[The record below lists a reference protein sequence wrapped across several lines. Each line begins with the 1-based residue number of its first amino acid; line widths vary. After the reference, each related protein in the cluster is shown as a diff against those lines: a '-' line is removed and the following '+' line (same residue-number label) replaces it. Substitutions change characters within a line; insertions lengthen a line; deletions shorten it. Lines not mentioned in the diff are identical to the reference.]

1 MKRILS
7 ALVLLQ
13 AACAY
18 AAPIAADSARG
29 ERLFETL
36 SCVRCHSIGGKG
48 GTIGPDLGQ
57 RRDRNFTPASL
68 AATMW
73 NHAPTMRAAM
83 REQNIAAG
91 DLNEQAAADLFAYF
105 YAARFFDK
113 PGDAGRGKKL
123 FDTKH
128 CSDCHGL
135 TDVKLPGA
143 KPVAQWDSLG
153 QPVAL
158 AGAMWNHGANMREEF
173 TRRKLKWPELTSQ
186 DLSDLL
192 VYFRNRPGVKVATQR
207 IEISAGAGGEL
218 LFQSRGC
225 SSCHI
230 GQLTLTAGR
239 LKGKTLVDIA
249 AAMWNHQPKM
259 APTPTRLTSGEMRD
273 LTGYLWAAQFFE
285 DAGNPS
291 AGQKVYASK
300 KCAACHAD
308 ASSGAPKLTGRHFSG
323 ITMVSGLWHHG
334 PRMLEQMQAL
344 KIPWP
349 RFDGSQMS
357 DLIAFLNSG
366 RGDRLP

>member
-7 ALVLLQ
+7 ALVVLL

-18 AAPIAADSARG
+18 AVPIAADSARG

-36 SCVRCHSIGGKG
+36 SCVKCHSIDGKG

-83 REQNIAAG
+83 REQNIATG

-123 FDTKH
+123 FDAKH

-153 QPVAL
+153 QPVPL
-158 AGAMWNHGANMREEF
+158 ETM
-173 TRRKLKWPELTSQ
+173 
-186 DLSDLL
+186 
-192 VYFRNRPGVKVATQR
+192 
-207 IEISAGAGGEL
+207 
-218 LFQSRGC
+218 
-225 SSCHI
+225 
-230 GQLTLTAGR
+230 GQ
-239 LKGKTLVDIA
+239 
-249 AAMWNHQPKM
+249 
-259 APTPTRLTSGEMRD
+259 
-273 LTGYLWAAQFFE
+273 
-285 DAGNPS
+285 
-291 AGQKVYASK
+291 
-300 KCAACHAD
+300 
-308 ASSGAPKLTGRHFSG
+308 
-323 ITMVSGLWHHG
+323 MV
-334 PRMLEQMQAL
+334 
-344 KIPWP
+344 
-349 RFDGSQMS
+349 
-357 DLIAFLNSG
+357 
-366 RGDRLP
+366 